1 MVIYATPSLT
11 RFTSTFPMVRSIQ
24 TKVKRV
30 IFARMDPGEDVLK
43 SIEKVAK
50 EHDVKSGQLSL
61 IGAVSKAK
69 LGYFD
74 RKGVEYKDFTVD
86 EDVEV
91 VSCIGNIS
99 THDGNIVVHAHM
111 IVADEAGK
119 CWGGHLMAGCMVSV
133 TIELVIIETEIELIR
148 KRDDV
153 TGLNLLHID

>member
-1 MVIYATPSLT
+1 
-11 RFTSTFPMVRSIQ
+11 MVRSIQ
-24 TKVKRV
+24 TEIKRV
-30 IFARMDPGEDVLK
+30 IFARMYPGEDVLE
-43 SIEKVAK
+43 SIEAVAR
-50 EHDVKSGQLSL
+50 EHSVRSGQLSL

-69 LGYFD
+69 LGYFHTEA
-74 RKGVEYKDFTVD
+74 VEYRDFTVD

-91 VSCIGNIS
+91 VSCIGDIS
-99 THDGNIVVHAHM
+99 THNGNLVVHAHM

-119 CWGGHLMAGCMVSV
+119 CWGGHLMAGCEVSV